1 MIITKSLFDY
11 YQKGLIQLANRSD
24 GREFLGIDKEVSPKD
39 WIVGITPNAYF
50 LRIGRNK
57 YKGIFRCYPLFAKKL
72 TGTIS
77 KVEITRNEK
86 LYQGLNKYQGLLH
99 YTGLF
104 ERPRLFPQILLA
116 SPETFYAGAGDG
128 QVYRDTTNTSWAD
141 AHDILD
147 GNTAA
152 YELTLIQVG
161 CRYIADPGYQIVR
174 GFLPFDTSD
183 LPNTATI
190 TAGVFSV
197 YVTGTADIDNDG
209 DDYIVAVQTSQTSNT
224 ELVVGDYDTCGDAI
238 TNPTIGSNT
247 SDISGIG
254 SSAYEDFTLT
264 ATGRSWIS
272 LTSYTKLGLREGH
285 DCLNH
290 AIATSV
296 GYTRIQLSTSE
307 EEGTSQ
313 DPKLVVTYTLGPPGV
328 KTINDL
334 TIGSAKTINDL
345 AIGSVKTINDMS

>member
-1 MIITKSLFDY
+1 
-11 YQKGLIQLANRSD
+11 
-24 GREFLGIDKEVSPKD
+24 
-39 WIVGITPNAYF
+39 
-50 LRIGRNK
+50 
-57 YKGIFRCYPLFAKKL
+57 
-72 TGTIS
+72 
-77 KVEITRNEK
+77 
-86 LYQGLNKYQGLLH
+86 
-99 YTGLF
+99 
-104 ERPRLFPQILLA
+104 
-116 SPETFYAGAGDG
+116 
-128 QVYRDTTNTSWAD
+128 
-141 AHDILD
+141 
-147 GNTAA
+147 
-152 YELTLIQVG
+152 VG